1 MHLPN
6 RSGTTDAPPGLL
18 HDESGTTA
26 LEFVV
31 LGVLLLVPLVYLVL
45 ALGTVQDQTLGAEAA
60 ARHTA
65 RVIGQA
71 PDVATARARGDAVLE
86 SVIRE
91 YRMDADAVQVR
102 LACLPAT
109 AECPA
114 PGGTVIVT
122 VSTRVSL
129 PFMPPL
135 FGLDRIAAIP
145 VEAESVQRV
154 SRLWGTG

>member
-1 MHLPN
+1 MSERRRDLA
-6 RSGTTDAPPGLL
+6 SEDGSA
-18 HDESGTTA
+18 A

-45 ALGTVQDQTLGAEAA
+45 TLGSVQEQTLGAEAA
-60 ARHTA
+60 ARHAA

-71 PDVATARARGDAVLE
+71 PDEATASARADAVLD

-91 YRMDADAVQVR
+91 YDMNADAVDVAISCR
-102 LACLPAT
+102 PAGPN
-109 AECPA
+109 CPA
-114 PGGTVIVT
+114 AGSTVIVT
-122 VSTRVSL
+122 VRTRVSL
-129 PFMPPL
+129 PLMPPL

-154 SRLWGTG
+154 SRLWGTE